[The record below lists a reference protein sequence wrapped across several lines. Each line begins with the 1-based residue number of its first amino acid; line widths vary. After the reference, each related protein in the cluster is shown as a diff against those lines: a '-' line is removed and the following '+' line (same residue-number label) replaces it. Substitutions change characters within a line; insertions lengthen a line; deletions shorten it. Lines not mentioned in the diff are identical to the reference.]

1 MHSGASTFNYPFE
14 LPTGPSGFQP
24 KLELIYNSGSVDEM
38 KNKRAVGSW
47 VGIAW
52 TLSLGSISF
61 DPVTWAYTIDLNGVS
76 YALVQDGSV
85 YRTNPDEYLNITRN
99 GNTWEVWD
107 KDGNYYRFGGTT
119 DSQQYLP
126 NSIYY
131 RWDLSLQ
138 KDTNN
143 NQAMI
148 SYVRDITGTSPNTW
162 VRSAYPDDIMYG
174 NFQVH
179 FCSSLGRQDN
189 PQATTYNPAPEVI
202 EMVNWIQS
210 KSR

>member
-1 MHSGASTFNYPFE
+1 MSARVNMHSGASTFNYPFE

-47 VGIAW
+47 VGIEW
-52 TLSLGSISF
+52 VLFFTGRPISF
-61 DPVTWAYTIDLNGVS
+61 DPVTWAYTIGLEWGILCAGTKTM
-76 YALVQDGSV
+76 ALYIEQILMS
-85 YRTNPDEYLNITRN
+85 NLKITRN

-107 KDGNYYRFGGTT
+107 KDGNYVEVWRNDRFTT
-119 DSQQYLP
+119 VFSDFYLLP
-126 NSIYY
+126 VG
-131 RWDLSLQ
+131 LKSLQ

-162 VRSAYPDDIMYG
+162 VRSAYPEYMTYG

-179 FCSSLGRQDN
+179 FLFFREAG
-189 PQATTYNPAPEVI
+189 
-202 EMVNWIQS
+202 
-210 KSR
+210 